1 MPEQDQA
8 RCRGHPGQTEPSS
21 HGVHHE
27 TPLVNLNTADRRE
40 IEHLPI
46 MEAQRAAE
54 GYGLAPSRAG
64 TM

>member
-8 RCRGHPGQTEPSS
+8 PPS

-27 TPLVNLNTADRRE
+27 TPHVNLNTADRRE